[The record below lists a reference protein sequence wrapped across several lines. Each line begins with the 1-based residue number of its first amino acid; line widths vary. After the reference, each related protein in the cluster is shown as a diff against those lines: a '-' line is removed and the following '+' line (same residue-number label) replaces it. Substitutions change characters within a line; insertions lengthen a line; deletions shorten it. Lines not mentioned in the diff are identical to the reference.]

1 MGNKINVFILL
12 LTIFFA
18 NNANAQTSEIYTHIS
33 DKTNSY
39 KDTTIIDFGEFNAN
53 PNAIFII
60 RCEDGCT
67 EKYGIKYD
75 KSTERW
81 QILRLDTKPI
91 EFGKKFE
98 IIKENV
104 SKQFVKDGYLQFSIQ
119 VSDIVNL
126 CKSAIGISLSPD
138 LTENDK
144 VAKDLEYGLVIF
156 ERKYF
161 LHTQSIEMKLGIDRA
176 LKEDTSFNILI
187 GKKNNACYNQGDN
200 DIDFSKHEITL
211 ALDVLQ
217 TRIIDDIE
225 GKPDPKTDA
234 SKLKNQKLNFK
245 KPTFPK
251 KPNQ

>member
-1 MGNKINVFILL
+1 MGNKFNAFFLL
-12 LTIFFA
+12 LTLFFA
-18 NNANAQTSEIYTHIS
+18 NNSNAQASEFYTHIS
-33 DKTNSY
+33 DKNNSY
-39 KDTTIIDFGEFNAN
+39 KDITIIDFDEFNAN

-60 RCEDGCT
+60 RCIDKCT
-67 EKYGIKYD
+67 EKYGIKYN
-75 KSTERW
+75 KSIEKW
-81 QILRLDTKPI
+81 QILRLDAKPI
-91 EFGKKFE
+91 EIGKKFE

-126 CKSAIGISLSPD
+126 CKSEIGISFSPD
-138 LTENDK
+138 LTENYEI
-144 VAKDLEYGLVIF
+144 AKDLEYGLVIF

-161 LHTQSIEMKLGIDRA
+161 LHTQSFEMKLGTDRA
-176 LKEDTSFNILI
+176 LKETSTFNILI

-225 GKPDPKTDA
+225 VKPDPKTDA
-234 SKLKNQKLNFK
+234 SKLKNQKPNLK
-245 KPTFPK
+245 KPIFPK